1 MHMSL
6 PIGASV
12 LMGSDSSRA
21 FGPPPKVGDNFSLS
35 VSADSREQCDELFAK
50 LSDGGSDLIPMQDQ
64 FWGSYFGR
72 LTDKYGIGWM
82 IGFDTAEQV
91 QA

>member
-1 MHMSL
+1 
-6 PIGASV
+6 
-12 LMGSDSSRA
+12 
-21 FGPPPKVGDNFSLS
+21 
-35 VSADSREQCDELFAK
+35 FAK
-50 LSDGGSDLIPMQDQ
+50 LSDGGSELMPLQDQ